1 MKDQLQTIRHA
12 IEMATPHYQA
22 DTERFKNALTAL
34 DQIEAAVGAQE
45 PVAWTIAGEITDW
58 SKNFSMY
65 KTQHYTRPVF
75 AAPLAQQPQKLEDIE
90 QYRMQMAAISTA
102 AIGYWKEGVSI
113 HPDYDTV
120 ALRDVAKL
128 YAKYDELYKAQQP
141 PHDHVAVTWDKDR
154 TRILAVTLQ
163 DAEGRVLCV
172 IDEAPAQQPQYEA
185 GDMASAAAQG
195 FRDGVAS
202 VAQQPQAVASQNPS
216 DVRHNAVSV
225 SGAGDKQ
232 PTTCKT
238 CGRRMDDQSVTHGL
252 NGCGPA
258 QQPQAEAVP
267 MQPASDSDMEVYRA
281 IATGYRKDTAPQQAD
296 SDVVRDAEGQ

>member
-1 MKDQLQTIRHA
+1 MKNQLQTIRHT

-102 AIGYWKEGVSI
+102 AIGYWKEGVYI

-141 PHDHVAVTWDKDR
+141 
-154 TRILAVTLQ
+154 
-163 DAEGRVLCV
+163 
-172 IDEAPAQQPQYEA
+172 
-185 GDMASAAAQG
+185 
-195 FRDGVAS
+195 
-202 VAQQPQAVASQNPS
+202 
-216 DVRHNAVSV
+216 
-225 SGAGDKQ
+225 
-232 PTTCKT
+232 
-238 CGRRMDDQSVTHGL
+238 
-252 NGCGPA
+252 
-258 QQPQAEAVP
+258 QAEAVP
-267 MQPASDSDMEVYRA
+267 NVCASFYTESAELIGTTEAPIKRVEREDDGTLHVY
-281 IATGYRKDTAPQQAD
+281 IDHCPQQAEAMP
-296 SDVVRDAEGQ
+296 SDAVRDAERYRWLTDDDADASKQRHIDWIASVISLRSKKKKRQTE